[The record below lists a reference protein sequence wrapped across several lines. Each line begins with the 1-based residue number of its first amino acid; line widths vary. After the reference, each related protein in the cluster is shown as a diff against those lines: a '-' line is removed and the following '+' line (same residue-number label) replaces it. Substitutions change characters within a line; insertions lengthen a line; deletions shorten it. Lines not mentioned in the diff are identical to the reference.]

1 MGGSA
6 EDERRPRRDVDSRA
20 GHGDLGQPLL
30 TRRRAGTELEEQL
43 FACPHDSE
51 VCAATIKTPDKSK
64 TSGVIVKTVVLTPA
78 GVTGPA
84 LGITLQ

>member
-1 MGGSA
+1 MQAALSRLRGRSHP
-6 EDERRPRRDVDSRA
+6 ERVPGVA
-20 GHGDLGQPLL
+20 
-30 TRRRAGTELEEQL
+30 AEQL